1 MMLEGIDWGYA
12 IAPTEDQGHTGLST
26 RSCRKVYCM
35 AAKTKKS
42 SKTKAAKPA
51 VVEET
56 EDDEE
61 LEELE
66 DDEASEAAPK
76 KGNDDVVFGASD
88 LAKLLSEKTGKTIT
102 ARDLRT
108 LLRKMARDGRLDRE
122 ITAGNRSRYSWSGP
136 NDPEVKQIIKA
147 VTSGELEQGK
157 QEALAKLKEQKA
169 AKQAAKAAAEKK
181 AAKKTKKP
189 VVVEEDD
196 EDEELDDDDE

>member
-1 MMLEGIDWGYA
+1 M
-12 IAPTEDQGHTGLST
+12 AP
-26 RSCRKVYCM
+26 
-35 AAKTKKS
+35 KTKKS
-42 SKTKAAKPA
+42 SKTKAAKPE
-51 VVEET
+51 VIDEV

-66 DDEASEAAPK
+66 EDEATDAKPS

-88 LAKLLSEKTGKTIT
+88 LAKLLSEKTGKNIS

-136 NDPEVKQIIKA
+136 NDPEVKAIIKA

-169 AKQAAKAAAEKK
+169 AKQAAKAKEDAKKNKK
-181 AAKKTKKP
+181 AKKKAT
-189 VVVEEDD
+189 VVVEDEDDDEEDD
-196 EDEELDDDDE
+196 EDE

>member
-1 MMLEGIDWGYA
+1 MA
-12 IAPTEDQGHTGLST
+12 TT
-26 RSCRKVYCM
+26 RTRK
-35 AAKTKKS
+35 ATTK
-42 SKTKAAKPA
+42 
-51 VVEET
+51 VVEPEEV
-56 EDDEE
+56 EDE

-66 DDEASEAAPK
+66 DDEATEAAPK

-88 LAKLLSEKTGKTIT
+88 LAKLLSEKTGKNIT

-157 QEALAKLKEQKA
+157 QEALAKLKAQKA
-169 AKQAAKAAAEKK
+169 ERQAAKAKAAAAAERKAKK
-181 AAKKTKKP
+181 AKP
-189 VVVEEDD
+189 APVVEEDD
-196 EDEELDDDDE
+196 DLDDDDE